1 MNVGDVFLWDQY
13 PHNTEGEHKAR
24 WFIYLGE
31 FKESP
36 DPFDDTVPVMIIAPT
51 TTTQLHYYEPGESR
65 AGHPH
70 IRFTPKEGFGFT
82 SECIL
87 DLAKADVVVR
97 KTNFQKQEESG
108 RIEGK
113 GHLTT
118 ARLKEIYGKIY
129 DSRGY
134 SPKLKHQIREN
145 LNNAGVAGLP
155 ELRRRRKN
163 RRR

>member
-1 MNVGDVFLWDQY
+1 MNVGDVFLWDKY
-13 PHNTEGEHKAR
+13 PYNAEGEHKAR
-24 WFIYLGE
+24 WFVFLGE
-31 FKESP
+31 YKESP
-36 DPFDDTVPVMIIAPT
+36 DPFDDTAPVMIIAPT
-51 TTTQLHYYEPGESR
+51 TTTQLPYYEPGESR

-70 IRFTPKEGFGFT
+70 IRFYPDEGFGFT

-87 DLAKADVVVR
+87 DLAYADVVVR
-97 KTNFQKQEESG
+97 KTDFQKQEGSG

-118 ARLKEIYGKIY
+118 ARLKAIYEKIH

-145 LNNAGVAGLP
+145 LNNAGITGLP
-155 ELRRRRKN
+155 ELRRRRKSQ
-163 RRR
+163 RR